1 MEEASQKVE
10 ANKEMDNLVRML
22 RTDTAAE
29 SDQFGQIMEQPVSV
43 TPFFQKGEQ
52 EIEEEGLV
60 IPEKYYENVPA
71 TEVLQRMSSKWRKEI
86 EKTAPSLEAA
96 SRLAAYMCQVDV
108 GSHNLDFEM

>member
-52 EIEEEGLV
+52 EIALPTRV
-60 IPEKYYENVPA
+60 L
-71 TEVLQRMSSKWRKEI
+71 EVCSKGPQRPHKS
-86 EKTAPSLEAA
+86 
-96 SRLAAYMCQVDV
+96 
-108 GSHNLDFEM
+108 